1 MSTTVVTSDPD
12 TDEVTA
18 GGLRR
23 LLWGRGVSALG
34 DGMWFTIWALYLTRI
49 VGIPA
54 GTVGV
59 GMAVAAAF
67 GLAAAVPLGALADRH
82 DPRRVLVAIAAV
94 RTVGMAG
101 YLLVDGVWSFLVV
114 TVAFVALA
122 NGGSAVRTA
131 LVAALVRDNGARVR
145 ELARQRVAQHV
156 GYAAGAGLGAAVL
169 AVDRPVGYMVAIAVN
184 AVTFAVFGIVAATVP
199 GRRTGGPA
207 RPVRANVRAALGD
220 LPYVGVSVAVALFS
234 LCWAMLSTGLPLWI
248 AESTRLPLVL
258 SGIVVVIS
266 SVGIAVGQVP
276 ATRLARTPASAT
288 RTAVCSGVALAAS
301 CLLLATTAGG
311 AGPVAVTVVVVAAL
325 AHLAGELG
333 YVASSWT
340 LSLGLARERA
350 LGAYQ
355 GLAEAATA
363 TVQIFGPA
371 LFTLAVGTYGTVGWL
386 FVAAIFLIAAALL
399 PALVRRALRDR
410 PVNP

>member
-1 MSTTVVTSDPD
+1 MVAVTGPQ
-12 TDEVTA
+12 TDDATA

-82 DPRRVLVAIAAV
+82 DPRRVLVAIAVV
-94 RTVGMAG
+94 RTGGMAC

-114 TVAFVALA
+114 TVAFVALV

-131 LVAALVRDNGARVR
+131 LVAALVSGNRARVR

-156 GYAAGAGLGAAVL
+156 GYAAGAALGAAVL
-169 AVDRPVGYMVAIAVN
+169 AVDRPVGYTVAVAAN
-184 AVTFAVFGIVAATVP
+184 AVTFAVFAAITATVP
-199 GRRTGGPA
+199 GRRAGGPT

-220 LPYVGVSVAVALFS
+220 LPYVGVTAVVALLS

-266 SVGIAVGQVP
+266 SIGVAALQVP

-311 AGPVAVTVVVVAAL
+311 GGAVAVTVVVVAAL

-333 YVASSWT
+333 YVASSWA

-371 LFTLAVGTYGTVGWL
+371 LFTVAVGRYGTVGWL
-386 FVAAIFLIAAALL
+386 LVAAIFLLAASLL
-399 PALVRRALRDR
+399 PVLVRRAVHNR
-410 PVNP
+410 PANP

>member
-1 MSTTVVTSDPD
+1 MVGTGPATGT
-12 TDEVTA
+12 TA
-18 GGLRR
+18 GALRR

-34 DGMWFTIWALYLTRI
+34 DGMWFTIWALYLTGI
-49 VGIPA
+49 VGISA
-54 GTVGV
+54 GTVGI

-82 DPRRVLVAIAAV
+82 DPRRVLVVIAVV
-94 RTVGMAG
+94 RTAAMAG

-131 LVAALVRDNGARVR
+131 LVAALVRDNRARVR

-169 AVDRPVGYMVAIAVN
+169 AVDRPVGYTVAIAAN
-184 AVTFAVFGIVAATVP
+184 AVTFAVFAVVTATVP
-199 GRRTGGPA
+199 GRRVHGPT
-207 RPVRANVRAALGD
+207 RPVRANVRAAVGD
-220 LPYVGVSVAVALFS
+220 LPYVGVTAAVALLS

-248 AESTRLPLVL
+248 SQSTRLPLVL

-266 SVGIAVGQVP
+266 SVGIAAGQVP
-276 ATRLARTPASAT
+276 ATRLARTPAAAT
-288 RTAVCSGVALAAS
+288 RTAVCSGVALAVS
-301 CLLLATTAGG
+301 CLLLASTSGG

-333 YVASSWT
+333 YVASSWA
-340 LSLGLARERA
+340 LSLGLAREQA

-371 LFTLAVGTYGTVGWL
+371 LFTLAVGGHGTVGWL
-386 FVAAIFLIAAALL
+386 VVAAIFLLAASLL
-399 PALVRRALRDR
+399 PTLVRRALRNR
-410 PVNP
+410 PADV

>member
-1 MSTTVVTSDPD
+1 MRPFDGQQLQGGKPD
-12 TDEVTA
+12 RVGEFPGQR
-18 GGLRR
+18 GG
-23 LLWGRGVSALG
+23 GGQ
-34 DGMWFTIWALYLTRI
+34 
-49 VGIPA
+49 
-54 GTVGV
+54 
-59 GMAVAAAF
+59 
-67 GLAAAVPLGALADRH
+67 
-82 DPRRVLVAIAAV
+82 RVLVAIAVV
-94 RTVGMAG
+94 RTGGMAC

-131 LVAALVRDNGARVR
+131 LVAALVSDNRARVR

-156 GYAAGAGLGAAVL
+156 GYAAGAALGAAVL
-169 AVDRPVGYMVAIAVN
+169 AVDRPAGYTVAVAAN
-184 AVTFAVFGIVAATVP
+184 ALTFAVFAAITATVP
-199 GRRTGGPA
+199 GRRVGGPT

-220 LPYVGVSVAVALFS
+220 LPYVGVTAVVALFS

-266 SVGIAVGQVP
+266 SVGIAAGQVP
-276 ATRLARTPASAT
+276 ATRLARTPASAA

-311 AGPVAVTVVVVAAL
+311 AGAVAVTVVVTAAL

-333 YVASSWT
+333 YVASSWA

-371 LFTLAVGTYGTVGWL
+371 LFTVAVGRYGPVGWL
-386 FVAAIFLIAAALL
+386 LVAAIFLLAASLL
-399 PALVRRALRDR
+399 PVLVRRALHNR
-410 PVNP
+410 PADP